1 MTYTVIG
8 SVPTRTARVLWLL
21 EELGQAYTHL
31 PARPRSD
38 EALRANPSGKVPA
51 LVVAK
56 ASESVTLTD
65 STAIL
70 TFLAD
75 RHGQFTYPAGSVER
89 ARQDGYLMLV
99 LDEIEGLLWAASRH
113 SFILP
118 EAMRLPALK
127 PVLIWEYERHI
138 ERLAAALT
146 GPFLMGEQMT
156 VPDIVLAHC
165 LRWASVAKFP
175 APAPVLADYLARMT
189 ARPAFTRAMARGNP

>member
-8 SVPTRTARVLWLL
+8 TVPTRTARVLWLL
-21 EELGQAYTHL
+21 EELGQDYDHL

-38 EALRANPSGKVPA
+38 EAVRANPSGKVPA
-51 LVVAK
+51 LVVDG
-56 ASESVTLTD
+56 VTLTD

-75 RHGQFTYPAGSVER
+75 RHGQFTYPAGSVQR
-89 ARQDGYLMLV
+89 ARQDGFLMLV

-127 PVLIWEYERHI
+127 PVLVWEYERNI
-138 ERLAAALT
+138 ERLAATLT
-146 GPFLMGEQMT
+146 GPFLMGDQMT

-165 LRWASVAKFP
+165 LRWAVAAKFP

-189 ARPAFTRAMARGNP
+189 ARPAFERAMARGNP

>member
-8 SVPTRTARVLWLL
+8 AVPTRTARVLWLL
-21 EELGQAYTHL
+21 EELGQPYDHVA
-31 PARPRSD
+31 ARPRSD
-38 EALRANPSGKVPA
+38 EALRVNPSGKVPA
-51 LVVAK
+51 LVVDG
-56 ASESVTLTD
+56 VTLTD

-127 PVLIWEYERHI
+127 PVLVWEYERAL
-138 ERLAAALT
+138 ERLAPALT
-146 GPFLMGEQMT
+146 GQFLMGDQMT

-165 LRWASVAKFP
+165 LRWAAGAKFP

-189 ARPAFTRAMARGNP
+189 ARPAFMRAMARGNP